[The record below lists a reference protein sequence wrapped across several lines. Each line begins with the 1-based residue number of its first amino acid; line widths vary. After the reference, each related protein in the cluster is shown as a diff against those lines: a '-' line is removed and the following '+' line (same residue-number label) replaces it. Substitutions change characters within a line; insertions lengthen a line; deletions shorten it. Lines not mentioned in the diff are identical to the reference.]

1 MITIRSVVGLMATA
15 TAMAMAMAMLMVM
28 VSCWS
33 DWSCSSL
40 YKWRAAV
47 KTMFL
52 ETSTRRD
59 AVHWIDEGGLL
70 FLVLSRDK
78 FDPCRRRPGPS
89 KQQ

>member
-15 TAMAMAMAMLMVM
+15 TAMVMVM